1 MGAYSTLTDSELVKR
16 LADRDTAA
24 VEEIYMRYFGGL
36 FHHASKLLADREAGR
51 DLVHDLFAYMIDHMG
66 TLQINGPL
74 DAYLYRATRNRVI
87 NVFHKN
93 KNRQKYIEGLKHF
106 FEKGETVTDDLILQ
120 NEMKRRIESAVA
132 AFPPKLRETFEMSRK
147 KEMSRREIAEATGTS
162 ESTVNNQIN
171 KALNILRTKLSCW
184 FF

>member
-1 MGAYSTLTDSELVKR
+1 MGVYSKLTDSELVIR
-16 LADRDTAA
+16 LAERDTAA

-36 FHHASKLLADREAGR
+36 YYHASKMLGDQAAGQ
-51 DLVHDLFAYMIDHMG
+51 DLVQDLFTHMIDHID
-66 TLQINGPL
+66 TLQIKGPL
-74 DAYLYRATRNRVI
+74 DAYLYRAIRNRVI
-87 NVFHKN
+87 NAFHKN
-93 KNRQKYIEGLKHF
+93 KNRQKYIDGLKYF

-120 NEMKRRIESAVA
+120 NEMKRRIENAVA
-132 AFPPKLRETFEMSRK
+132 AFPPKMREAFVMSRVAD
-147 KEMSRREIAEATGTS
+147 MSRREIAEATGTS